1 MKQYFIRPAIVL
13 CGMLFLAS
21 SAALAED
28 DLFGEYRADM
38 RKDADAT
45 AANVYNA
52 YGENMAELIK
62 SGRREGIVVTGEG
75 EWADGKVRADG
86 AGNVV
91 VDKDANI
98 KGPIINKTKIEN
110 TTVIIKDSSNRSKY

>member
-1 MKQYFIRPAIVL
+1 MKKYFFIQAAVLFCVL
-13 CGMLFLAS
+13 CPFLSTAI
-21 SAALAED
+21 AEE

-38 RKDADAT
+38 RKDADAKDT
-45 AANVYNA
+45 NVYKA
-52 YGENMAELIK
+52 YGENMANLIE
-62 SGRREGIVVTGEG
+62 SGRKEGIVITGEG
-75 EWADGKVRADG
+75 EWADGKVHADG

-91 VDKDANI
+91 VDKDANV